1 MTNFTNET
9 CEAALAHVIGNKA
22 EAAYRR
28 GDLFEK
34 RRKLM
39 DLMGRI
45 LRYPKKA
52 ARSWHSDGSLKGVV
66 LAAREQRMK
75 AKTRGKQSK
84 KISPSFGSASDRQLA
99 VETKSTA
106 FDIVIQR
113 RADRRRKLLPQLGLS
128 YPSDHEVLKIAELAK
143 VDEPAAFGDHLR
155 SIRRHADSNAA
166 LFKGLSAPKGSK
178 HPQQYCP
185 PCATACRQLEGG

>member
-1 MTNFTNET
+1 
-9 CEAALAHVIGNKA
+9 
-22 EAAYRR
+22 
-28 GDLFEK
+28 
-34 RRKLM
+34 
-39 DLMGRI
+39 
-45 LRYPKKA
+45 
-52 ARSWHSDGSLKGVV
+52 
-66 LAAREQRMK
+66 MK

-84 KISPSFGSASDRQLA
+84 RTSPSFGSASDREIA

-155 SIRRHADSNAA
+155 SIILDAHSNAA
-166 LFKGLSAPKGSK
+166 LFKGLSAPKVQNILNNIAR
-178 HPQQYCP
+178 H
-185 PCATACRQLEGG
+185 ARQLAASLREVDVGSQGSAANAGFDLNWSFQQSQRTKVKFYCLSIRV